1 MTKYN
6 NKLYNSVSLF
16 KLKLIFKVII
26 LYEKIR
32 EVVCKANK
40 ELHSLGLAPFTW
52 GNVSEVDRENGVFAI
67 KPSGVAYDELTPEK
81 IVIVSLSDGKVVDGD
96 YNPSSDTPTHYI
108 LYKEFENLNA
118 IVHTHSVNASSFAQ
132 AGRAIPAYGT
142 THADFSYTAVPCTR
156 ALTENEVKTEYE
168 LNTGKVIVSHFRE
181 NEFDTQ
187 STPAVLVRSHAP
199 FVFGKNANDAVHNAA
214 VLEIVA
220 EMALKT
226 EIIGKSVDEID
237 GYLSD
242 KHYFRKHGKDAY
254 YGQK

>member
-1 MTKYN
+1 MYE
-6 NKLYNSVSLF
+6 
-16 KLKLIFKVII
+16 KLK
-26 LYEKIR
+26 ET
-32 EVVCKANK
+32 VCKANT

-52 GNVSEVDRENGVFAI
+52 GNVSQVDREKGVFAI
-67 KPSGVAYDELTPEK
+67 KPSGVPYADLTPDK
-81 IVIVSLSDGKVVDGD
+81 MVIVSLADGSVVEGD

-108 LYKEFENLNA
+108 LYKEFENLNG

-156 ALTENEVKTEYE
+156 ALTEDEVKSEYE
-168 LNTGKVIVSHFRE
+168 LNTGKVIADHFKSNRIDVE
-181 NEFDTQ
+181 
-187 STPAVLVRSHAP
+187 STPAVLVRFHAP
-199 FVFGKNANDAVHNAA
+199 FVFGKNAADAVHNAA

-226 EIIGKSVDEID
+226 ELVGGNVNEID
-237 GYLSD
+237 KYLSD

>member
-1 MTKYN
+1 MITMYEN
-6 NKLYNSVSLF
+6 
-16 KLKLIFKVII
+16 LKA
-26 LYEKIR
+26 
-32 EVVCKANK
+32 EVCSANK
-40 ELHSLGLAPFTW
+40 ELHALGLAPFTW
-52 GNVSEVDRENGVFAI
+52 GNVSAVDRENGVFAI
-67 KPSGVAYDELTPEK
+67 KPSGVAYDKLTPESM
-81 IVIVSLSDGKVVDGD
+81 VIVSLEDGSVVEGNF
-96 YNPSSDTPTHYI
+96 NPSSDTPTHYY
-108 LYKEFENLNA
+108 LYKEFSNLNA
-118 IVHTHSVNASSFAQ
+118 VVHTHSVNASAFAQ
-132 AGRAIPAYGT
+132 AGRPILRYGT

-156 ALTENEVKTEYE
+156 ALTEDEVKTEYE

-181 NEFDTQ
+181 NELETQ

-199 FVFGKNANDAVHNAA
+199 FVFGKNANDAVHNSA